1 MKTIKY
7 FSILSLA
14 LIFTAATTSFS
25 NKGEKPNAQS
35 LKVPVIRYQVN
46 VHLASDKVICNT
58 YWVEIKDETG
68 ALVAPVQIFI
78 PGKIQYTFYS
88 YKKESVYRERGT
100 KRIAMLTV
108 DPKIRNLECEN
119 NLFTRWDVKTG
130 LFLLG
135 QTYTF
140 DLYLAWDL
148 QTDKN

>member
-7 FSILSLA
+7 FSVLSLV
-14 LIFTAATTSFS
+14 LFFLAATAGFS
-25 NKGEKPNAQS
+25 NKGEKPKAQS
-35 LKVPVIRYQVN
+35 VKVLVIRYQVN
-46 VHLASDKVICNT
+46 VHFASDKVICNT

-68 ALVAPVQIFI
+68 NLVAPAQIFV

-88 YKKESVYRERGT
+88 YKKESVYKERGT
-100 KRIAMLTV
+100 KRVAMLTM
-108 DPKIRNLECEN
+108 DPRVRNLECEN

-140 DLYLAWDL
+140 DLYPAWDL
-148 QTDKN
+148 HTDKN